1 MNEEECKRSSHTHQE
16 EDRKLHFLLLE
27 IRMYKQQGEIHI
39 TTIYILCRDI
49 YTRIRIIN
57 IIYLQNIRFIHTY
70 IHTHTYILYIYKKY
84 GIDNN
89 NK

>member
-1 MNEEECKRSSHTHQE
+1 MNEDHTPPPS
-16 EDRKLHFLLLE
+16 RKKIETSFFITRK

-49 YTRIRIIN
+49 YTRIRIN

-70 IHTHTYILYIYKKY
+70 IHTHTYI
-84 GIDNN
+84 
-89 NK
+89 